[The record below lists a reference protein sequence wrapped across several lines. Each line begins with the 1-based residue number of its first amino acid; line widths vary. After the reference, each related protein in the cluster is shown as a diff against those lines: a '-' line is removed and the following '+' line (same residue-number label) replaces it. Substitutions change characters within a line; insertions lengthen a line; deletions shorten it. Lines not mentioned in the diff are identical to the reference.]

1 MLSDFARVINCK
13 LDLSGSFHLFPFSF
27 FFLFLSFLFLS
38 FPLLFLSFFFFS
50 FFFLLLLL
58 LLLLSVP
65 SPPPFVPLLSFLSF
79 PFLSFPFLSF
89 PFLSFPFLSSSLFFL
104 LFSSLVCLSCLWSL
118 LGVFSC
124 LFFFSSFWNAHL
136 SGVLKVSNRS
146 YGSIP
151 LTSTSYLPCCWCKTC
166 GEFPCVEPPYCA

>member
-79 PFLSFPFLSF
+79 PFLSFPFFLSLF
-89 PFLSFPFLSSSLFFL
+89 SPFLFPRLPVLSLVPSWGFFL
-104 LFSSLVCLSCLWSL
+104 LILLLFILECTPFWSFESIKPKLWIDP
-118 LGVFSC
+118 
-124 LFFFSSFWNAHL
+124 AHL
-136 SGVLKVSNRS
+136 NE
-146 YGSIP
+146 
-151 LTSTSYLPCCWCKTC
+151 LPPMLLVQDLW
-166 GEFPCVEPPYCA
+166 